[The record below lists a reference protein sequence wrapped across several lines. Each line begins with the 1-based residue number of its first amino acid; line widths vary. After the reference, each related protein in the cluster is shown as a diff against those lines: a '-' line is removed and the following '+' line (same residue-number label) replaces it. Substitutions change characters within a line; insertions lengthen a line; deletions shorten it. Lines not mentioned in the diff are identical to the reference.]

1 MNGIAWPSH
10 GIASRR
16 KATQKGRSRK
26 SAQRATDNLQPAM
39 YNVQPATH
47 NVQHGGARASHRFF
61 AFSYNPLSLDT
72 VTG

>member
-1 MNGIAWPSH
+1 M
-10 GIASRR
+10 
-16 KATQKGRSRK
+16 
-26 SAQRATDNLQPAM
+26 QPATH
-39 YNVQPATH
+39 NVQPATH

>member
-1 MNGIAWPSH
+1 M
-10 GIASRR
+10 
-16 KATQKGRSRK
+16 
-26 SAQRATDNLQPAM
+26 QPATHNVQPATH
-39 YNVQPATH
+39 NVQPATH